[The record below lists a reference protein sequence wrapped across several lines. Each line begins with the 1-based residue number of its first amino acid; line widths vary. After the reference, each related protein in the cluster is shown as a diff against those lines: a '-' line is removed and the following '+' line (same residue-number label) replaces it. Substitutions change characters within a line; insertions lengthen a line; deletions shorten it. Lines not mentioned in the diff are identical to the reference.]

1 MSYKDYFEAEE
12 PTWNVFTEE
21 EIELGDLPKA
31 DAVAAPKKDDRQAKK
46 NERLAARQNKG
57 AAQAEENKKDP
68 NDPSAALFGERELNK
83 SQGDPE
89 LRFTKKFVKIK
100 DINESI
106 DGQEIIVRGRLHNS
120 RAKGKL
126 AFFIVR
132 EQFSTI
138 QAILKAEDKISK
150 GMVTYASKVPKESI
164 IEVKAKVVKSE
175 QPVETCSQKV
185 ELEIIEFWVINKSA
199 PMLPF
204 QIDDASRLVTN
215 QAAEGIGGGDE
226 EQKEGED
233 QGGAV
238 VK

>member
-89 LRFTKKFVKIK
+89 LRFTKKWVKIK
-100 DINESI
+100 DIDESI
-106 DGQEIIVRGRLHNS
+106 AGQEIIVRGRLHNS
-120 RAKGKL
+120 RAKGAL

-185 ELEIIEFWVINKSA
+185 EL
-199 PMLPF
+199 
-204 QIDDASRLVTN
+204 
-215 QAAEGIGGGDE
+215 
-226 EQKEGED
+226 
-233 QGGAV
+233 
-238 VK
+238 

>member
-1 MSYKDYFEAEE
+1 
-12 PTWNVFTEE
+12 
-21 EIELGDLPKA
+21 
-31 DAVAAPKKDDRQAKK
+31 
-46 NERLAARQNKG
+46 
-57 AAQAEENKKDP
+57 
-68 NDPSAALFGERELNK
+68 
-83 SQGDPE
+83 
-89 LRFTKKFVKIK
+89 
-100 DINESI
+100 
-106 DGQEIIVRGRLHNS
+106 
-120 RAKGKL
+120 
-126 AFFIVR
+126 
-132 EQFSTI
+132 
-138 QAILKAEDKISK
+138 
-150 GMVTYASKVPKESI
+150 MVTYASKVPKESI